1 MLPHG
6 HAAADMRNLELH
18 RVALDKLRAF
28 PQLTARCLEL
38 LERWLSQPECRPAR
52 QYLEH
57 WREMLSGWSVDRI
70 AAVVLDPEG
79 GQALR
84 QCSPLGPAL
93 SPQERWAVLRI
104 VNQGIDRGAPGSHE

>member
-1 MLPHG
+1 MLQHG

-28 PQLTARCLEL
+28 PQLTERCLEL
-38 LERWLSQPECRPAR
+38 LDRWLSQPECRPAL
-52 QYLEH
+52 QYLER

-84 QCSPLGPAL
+84 QSSPLGPAL
-93 SPQERWAVLRI
+93 SPQERWAVLRT
-104 VNQGIDRGAPGSHE
+104 VNQGIDRAVPRSHE